1 LLIGNILQTHL
12 IDTHRIDNHIKSS
25 IFKNMRHVKLNA
37 NGEFLVKGEAPD
49 NQVEKVRAARVARAG
64 RVMSASS
71 KDRRQAFFINKSKK
85 GSSIKAVNDARLI
98 RDFKPS
104 DVSFIKICA

>member
-1 LLIGNILQTHL
+1 M
-12 IDTHRIDNHIKSS
+12 K
-25 IFKNMRHVKLNA
+25 HVKLNA

-49 NQVEKVRAARVARAG
+49 QVEKVRAARVARAG

>member
-1 LLIGNILQTHL
+1 LLISSIFQTHL
-12 IDTHRIDNHIKSS
+12 IDTQGIDNHIKSS
-25 IFKNMRHVKLNA
+25 IFKDMKNIRLDA
-37 NGEFLVKGEAPD
+37 DGRFLVKGEHPD
-49 NQVEKVRAARVARAG
+49 NQVEKVRAARVAKAS

-85 GSSIKAVNDARLI
+85 SSSIKAVNDARLI